1 MDFRSEFVS
10 DFNVRS
16 LTLVRHGR
24 TAYNAAGRIQ
34 GSTDIPLD
42 EVGDWQVRQSGKV
55 LKRLYV
61 DSVQDKSR
69 RQLIVSSD
77 LGRAMAT
84 AHAFAD
90 LIGEDVHPD
99 PRVRERDYGD
109 WEGESVAEIAKR
121 YPEDFTSWV
130 HGEGGELKHNVEPD
144 NHVGQRSVQAIAE
157 WARKAD
163 KNTDLYIFSHGAC
176 IADTIRTLLNADSSN
191 ESNSVVSSMTN
202 AHWARLTPICRP
214 NKPVRWMLSDYNHGP
229 AIADT
234 PEWENPA
241 L

>member
-1 MDFRSEFVS
+1 MDFRAEFS
-10 DFNVRS
+10 SGSNVRS
-16 LTLVRHGR
+16 LILVRHGR

-42 EVGDWQVRQSGKV
+42 EVGDWQIHQTGKT

-61 DSVQDKSR
+61 DSAQGKGR
-69 RQLIVSSD
+69 HRLIVSSD

-90 LIGEDVHPD
+90 LIGEEVHPD

-109 WEGESVAEIAKR
+109 WEGMSIAEIVKE
-121 YPEDFTSWV
+121 YPDDVASWAR
-130 HGEGGELKHNVEPD
+130 GEGGELKHNVEPD
-144 NHVGQRSVQAIAE
+144 SHVGQRSLQAISE
-157 WARKAD
+157 WVGSAD
-163 KNTDLYIFSHGAC
+163 ANTDLYVFSHGAC
-176 IADTIRTLLNADSSN
+176 IADTIRTLLNADNGSG
-191 ESNSVVSSMTN
+191 SNSVVSSMSN
-202 AHWARLTPICRP
+202 AHWARLTPVWAPGRALH
-214 NKPVRWMLSDYNHGP
+214 WMLSDYNRGP

-234 PEWENPA
+234 PEWENPV